1 MVKNVVRKRKVP
13 SRYGAVISNEES
25 SSETDV
31 YADNSMDD
39 PDFEVLNNKK
49 RKTDESI
56 SDESLTEETQQNFDD
71 EFDQIE
77 SMSTPVE
84 KNHTPCDQTVLN
96 NELNLLADQEYV
108 PSREDGC
115 DERLDGQ
122 FLRKKLLILEENT
135 IQILTRIAVIEKSP
149 IKAGSLVTIQ
159 NDETEKKAFEK
170 FYNFSESNNLP
181 MKSLDDIKRFETKLN
196 DKDFKEEAVS

>member
-1 MVKNVVRKRKVP
+1 MKKNVIRKRKIP
-13 SRYGAVISNEES
+13 SRYGEVISDKES
-25 SSETDV
+25 SSETDI

-56 SDESLTEETQQNFDD
+56 SDESLSEEIQQNFDD

-84 KNHTPCDQTVLN
+84 KSHTPCDQTVLN
-96 NELNLLADQEYV
+96 NELNLSADQKHI

-115 DERLDGQ
+115 DAHLDGQ
-122 FLRKKLLILEENT
+122 FLRNKLLILEENT
-135 IQILTRIAVIEKSP
+135 IQILTRIAVIEKTL

-159 NDETEKKAFEK
+159 NEETEKKAFEK